1 MSNAIP
7 SFVDLLDTWSYHYPL
22 PSQWAAEIPL
32 PSGIS
37 RSLESK
43 IQELEH
49 PEWGLNPAF
58 EELTKY
64 EVLKKDTI
72 HCFFIDGINQIGE
85 TCSVASTNIGDGGN
99 INGGLIPGIY
109 SNGRADFASRELT
122 IRFRETAHSFADF
135 VIRPW
140 IILAA
145 HLGRIADQNNQ
156 IKTDITVY
164 NYGKSQ
170 SSGGGPVIR
179 KIYRYY
185 GCVPAKVDTQEL
197 SYKEDSSI
205 VVYNTGWY
213 FDRYSISPAGAA
225 GLSPAAGAGPIS
237 APAQSVSNEGAR
249 AISNQRGA
257 NRPQAPDDR
266 RDIRR
271 ERPNVEERLRG
282 TSLGSQNSGQLAR
295 RVPGPR

>member
-85 TCSVASTNIGDGGN
+85 TCTVASTNIGDGGN

-205 VVYNTGWY
+205 IIYNTGWH
-213 FDRYSISPAGAA
+213 FDRYSISPAVAT
-225 GLSPAAGAGPIS
+225 S
-237 APAQSVSNEGAR
+237 SVSTPVRASSAELVSEEVAEYSPGAR
-249 AISNQRGA
+249 ATQARSFERTPQESAQSATSVRDLRSELSREPGGEWLRNV
-257 NRPQAPDDR
+257 RPT
-266 RDIRR
+266 
-271 ERPNVEERLRG
+271 G
-282 TSLGSQNSGQLAR
+282 G
-295 RVPGPR
+295 